1 LNVKSKILGWIAGA
15 IASVVCVVA
24 QSNATAGDVANALST
39 TPVSAAAAAP
49 ATTDAPAPAAPAAT
63 DAPAP
68 AARTASKGGN
78 EYLGLIIWGVVIAAV
93 FGFLWSKGYLVKIRN
108 YIEETQ
114 EELKKCSWPNREE
127 LKGSTVVVMV
137 TITLLGLFTV
147 GVDWLLASLMRLIT

>member
-1 LNVKSKILGWIAGA
+1 MKSKILGWIAGA
-15 IASVVCVVA
+15 LASVVCVAA
-24 QSNATAGDVANALST
+24 QTNAGAAITNAATNVATAATNVATS
-39 TPVSAAAAAP
+39 
-49 ATTDAPAPAAPAAT
+49 
-63 DAPAP
+63 P
-68 AARTASKGGN
+68 AARTAAKGGN

-93 FGFLWSKGYLVKIRN
+93 FGFLWTKGYLVKTRN

>member
-1 LNVKSKILGWIAGA
+1 
-15 IASVVCVVA
+15 VCVAA
-24 QSNATAGDVANALST
+24 QSNAVTTVSNALGT
-39 TPVSAAAAAP
+39 NAAALTATNTNAA
-49 ATTDAPAPAAPAAT
+49 AST
-63 DAPAP
+63 
-68 AARTASKGGN
+68 AARTAAKGGN

-137 TITLLGLFTV
+137 TITMLGLFTV

>member
-1 LNVKSKILGWIAGA
+1 M
-15 IASVVCVVA
+15 CVAA
-24 QSNATAGDVANALST
+24 QLNATDGEVANAISK
-39 TPVSAAAAAP
+39 TPVFAAAAAP
-49 ATTDAPAPAAPAAT
+49 DATAPAAKDATAPGTTAPAAK
-63 DAPAP
+63 DAAAP

-108 YIEETQ
+108 YMEETQ

>member
-1 LNVKSKILGWIAGA
+1 M
-15 IASVVCVVA
+15 CVVA
-24 QSNATAGDVANALST
+24 QSNATTGTVANAVSSNAANAAVT
-39 TPVSAAAAAP
+39 TTNGAAS
-49 ATTDAPAPAAPAAT
+49 
-63 DAPAP
+63 
-68 AARTASKGGN
+68 AARTAARGGN
-78 EYLGLIIWGVVIAAV
+78 EYLGLIIWGAVIAAV

>member
-1 LNVKSKILGWIAGA
+1 MT
-15 IASVVCVVA
+15 
-24 QSNATAGDVANALST
+24 NA
-39 TPVSAAAAAP
+39 
-49 ATTDAPAPAAPAAT
+49 ATTNAAVAAT
-63 DAPAP
+63 NVATSP
-68 AARTASKGGN
+68 AARTAANDGN

>member
-1 LNVKSKILGWIAGA
+1 M
-15 IASVVCVVA
+15 CVAA
-24 QSNATAGDVANALST
+24 QSNAVTVVSNALGT
-39 TPVSAAAAAP
+39 ND
-49 ATTDAPAPAAPAAT
+49 ATSS
-63 DAPAP
+63 
-68 AARTASKGGN
+68 AARTAARGGN

-137 TITLLGLFTV
+137 TITMLGLFTV
-147 GVDWLLASLMRLIT
+147 AVDWLLASLMRLIT

>member
-1 LNVKSKILGWIAGA
+1 MKSKILTWIAGA
-15 IASVVCVVA
+15 VASVVCVAA
-24 QSNATAGDVANALST
+24 QSDAVTALTNA
-39 TPVSAAAAAP
+39 
-49 ATTDAPAPAAPAAT
+49 ATTNAAVAAT
-63 DAPAP
+63 NVATSP
-68 AARTASKGGN
+68 AARTAAKDGN

>member
-1 LNVKSKILGWIAGA
+1 MKSNILGWIAGA

-24 QSNATAGDVANALST
+24 QSNATAGEVANALST

-49 ATTDAPAPAAPAAT
+49 ATTDAAAPAAPAAT

-68 AARTASKGGN
+68 TPRTASKAKGGN
-78 EYLGLIIWGVVIAAV
+78 EYLGLIIWGVVIATV
-93 FGFLWSKGYLVKIRN
+93 FGFLWTKGYLVKIRN